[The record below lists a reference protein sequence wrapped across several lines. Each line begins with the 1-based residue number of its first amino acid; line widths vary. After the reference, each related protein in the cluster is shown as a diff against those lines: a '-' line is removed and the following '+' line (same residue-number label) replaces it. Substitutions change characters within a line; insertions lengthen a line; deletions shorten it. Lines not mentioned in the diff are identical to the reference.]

1 MESESSIHLAVNMD
15 HEAVTRIRWQAD
27 DSPEPGL
34 NDAGAMILALWDAEN
49 RNALRIDLWVKQMT
63 VDDMNDFFFQTL
75 LSLADTYSRATND
88 PDMASEIKLF
98 ARDFA
103 DRTSKKAHAQARTQG
118 NMS

>member
-1 MESESSIHLAVNMD
+1 MESESNIRLAVNMD

-34 NDAGAMILALWDAEN
+34 NDAGALILALWDPEQ

-88 PDMASEIKLF
+88 PDLASEIKLF

-103 DRTSKKAHAQARTQG
+103 EQASKKAHAQARGQG
-118 NMS
+118 RVS

>member
-1 MESESSIHLAVNMD
+1 MESESNIRLAVNMD
-15 HEAVTRIRWQAD
+15 QEAVTRIRWQAD

-34 NDAGAMILALWDAEN
+34 NEAGAMILALWDAEK

-75 LSLADTYSRATND
+75 LSMADTYSRATND
-88 PDMASEIKLF
+88 PDLGSEIKLF

-103 DRTSKKAHAQARTQG
+103 DRASQKAHRQARAR
-118 NMS
+118 SS